1 MKNLNLNLLVKLN
14 PVVVIDC
21 PEHAI
26 TAIYVGKKLIGY
38 TATNVKAGKKISTP
52 FTAFGE
58 LPEEHCDICAT
69 SALFA
74 QYCDISHDDVAVVEK
89 ELRTVDNRPSDP
101 AVALLAALIAA
112 RLNRH

>member
-1 MKNLNLNLLVKLN
+1 MKNLNLNLLVKIN

-21 PEHAI
+21 PDHAI

-38 TATNVKAGKKISTP
+38 TATNIKSGKKTSTP

-74 QYCDISHDDVAVVEK
+74 QYCDISHDDVDVVEK
-89 ELRTVDNRPSDP
+89 ELRSVDIKSSDP
-101 AVALLAALIAA
+101 ALALLAAIIAA
-112 RLNRH
+112 RLNRR

>member
-1 MKNLNLNLLVKLN
+1 MKNLNLNLLVKIN

-38 TATNVKAGKKISTP
+38 TATNVKAGKKTSTP

-89 ELRTVDNRPSDP
+89 ESRRVDIKSSDP
-101 AVALLAALIAA
+101 ALALFAALIAA
-112 RLNRH
+112 GFARR